1 LEGKIRMRSVFSAL
15 RTAMAVMAVA
25 LVLSPFV
32 GSILPARAASPQLKV
47 DPGHGLPGSKVTV
60 SGTGFTAKKS
70 GSAWWD
76 ENGDVEVDFTTDANG
91 AFQAQIDVPNLDAGN
106 QDIGV
111 SIGDYD
117 GSVTF
122 VVDSGSA
129 PTQPTQA
136 PTQAP
141 APGDQTTPEA
151 TPTKTATA
159 EPTKTT
165 TPAPNESTGST
176 IWVSTSGSDSAS
188 GSSSAPFKTLQKAL
202 DVVKPGMTI
211 NLKSGKYSLS
221 STANS
226 KTNGSSSA
234 PITIQSAPN
243 ERAVLAGPASSRGV
257 QINNAWYI
265 IRNLEFTGADNLLWL
280 DGATNVVITGN
291 NFHDAYGECVRIKN
305 QSKNITFSHNTVT
318 TCGLEGFDVA
328 AGHKN
333 GEGVYIGTA
342 PEQRYKIGGV
352 PDYTTGV
359 VVEYNTIR
367 TNGSEAVDIKEDA
380 EGNIVR
386 YNVGSY
392 SMDPDGAVFGAR
404 GDKNQFI
411 GNEASGGAGAGFRA
425 GGDTVDGRVY
435 GKNNVYSGNYSHN
448 NASHSFKFMVGPQT
462 VDCTNKT
469 SGDGGQMYY
478 FGTSSFTIACSGSA
492 DSGSTGSDT
501 GASAPTPTPAPSTG
515 PTTTKFTPTDDT
527 QANSASPDTKYGS
540 ATTMRVDG
548 SPQVVTYL
556 KFSVSNVSGKT
567 VKSAKLR
574 VYVKDG
580 GGAPLT
586 LQQVG
591 SKSWT
596 EGGLN
601 WSNRPSV
608 GGTIWG
614 KKTSSSASGTWVE
627 FDLTKVVT
635 ANGTYSM
642 ALWSTSG
649 DGYSFNTSEASS
661 NKPQLVVVT
670 E

>member
-1 LEGKIRMRSVFSAL
+1 LEGKFWMRSVFSAL
-15 RTAMAVMAVA
+15 RTALAVMAVV
-25 LVLSPFV
+25 LVLSPLV
-32 GSILPARAASPQLKV
+32 GNILPARAASPELKV
-47 DPGHGLPGSKVTV
+47 DPGHGLPGSKATV
-60 SGTGFTAKKS
+60 SGKGFPAKKN

-76 ENGDVEVDFTTDANG
+76 ENGDVEVDFTTDADG

-129 PTQPTQA
+129 PAEPTKEPTQA
-136 PTQAP
+136 PVS
-141 APGDQTTPEA
+141 GSETTPVA

-159 EPTKTT
+159 APTKTA
-165 TPAPNESTGST
+165 TPAPTQSTGPN
-176 IWVSTSGSDSAS
+176 IFVSTSGSDSAS

-202 DVVKPGMTI
+202 DVAKPGTTI
-211 NLKSGKYSLS
+211 NLKSGKYSQS

-226 KTNGSSSA
+226 KTNGTSSA

-243 ERAVLAGPASSRGV
+243 EHAVIAGPSGSRGV

-280 DGATNVVITGN
+280 DGATNTVITGN
-291 NFHDAYGECVRIKN
+291 NFHDALGECVRIKN
-305 QSKNITFSHNTVT
+305 QSKNITFSRNTVT
-318 TCGLEGFDVA
+318 TCGLEGFNVA

-359 VVEYNTIR
+359 VVEYNTIQ

-386 YNVGSY
+386 YNVGSN
-392 SMDPDGAVFGAR
+392 SKDPDGAVFGAR

-411 GNEASGGAGAGFRA
+411 GNEAFGGSGAGFRA

-448 NASHSFKFMVGPQT
+448 NASHSFKFMVGPQS

-478 FGTSSFTIACSGSA
+478 FGTSSFNISCSGSGGSSGGS
-492 DSGSTGSDT
+492 DSGST
-501 GASAPTPTPAPSTG
+501 APTPTPAPSTG
-515 PTTTKFTPTDDT
+515 PTTSKFSPTDDA
-527 QANSASPDTKYGS
+527 QANSASPSTKYGS

-556 KFSVSNVSGKT
+556 KFNVSGVSGKT

-574 VYVKDG
+574 IYVKDG

-608 GGTIWG
+608 GGTVWG
-614 KKTSSSASGTWVE
+614 KKTSASASGTWVE

-661 NKPQLVVVT
+661 NKPQIVVVT
-670 E
+670 Q